1 MKFTTI
7 SGHSPRCPLDQCIG
21 EATLCRRVS
30 ARQESNMSS
39 KASLTG
45 HCFTF
50 AMTASIVAVSAI
62 FASQPSLAQTAP
74 AEGTTSIQQGSEK
87 AREMKEPSFQTR
99 EERLNAKPLDWNS
112 TIGTPTPR
120 TLTPNEQRALQSAR
134 PKSSA
139 GGAPNRNAEKEA
151 RKLHPDDWK

>member
-1 MKFTTI
+1 
-7 SGHSPRCPLDQCIG
+7 
-21 EATLCRRVS
+21 
-30 ARQESNMSS
+30 MSS

-45 HCFTF
+45 HGFGF
-50 AMTASIVAVSAI
+50 AMTAGIVAV
-62 FASQPSLAQTAP
+62 FALFAPKPGLAQTA
-74 AEGTTSIQQGSEK
+74 SLKHDSDK

-120 TLTPNEQRALQSAR
+120 TLTAKERRALQTAK
-134 PKSSA
+134 PTSSG
-139 GGAPNRNAEKEA
+139 GGAPNPNADAEA

>member
-1 MKFTTI
+1 
-7 SGHSPRCPLDQCIG
+7 
-21 EATLCRRVS
+21 
-30 ARQESNMSS
+30 MSS

-45 HCFTF
+45 HCFAF
-50 AMTASIVAVSAI
+50 AVTAGIVAVFAI
-62 FASQPSLAQTAP
+62 VASKPSLAQTAP
-74 AEGTTSIQQGSEK
+74 AGGTTSVQQGSDK
-87 AREMKEPSFQTR
+87 AREMKEPSYQTR

-120 TLTPNEQRALQSAR
+120 TLTADEERALKTAKPR
-134 PKSSA
+134 SSA

>member
-1 MKFTTI
+1 
-7 SGHSPRCPLDQCIG
+7 
-21 EATLCRRVS
+21 
-30 ARQESNMSS
+30 MSS

-45 HCFTF
+45 RCFAF
-50 AMTASIVAVSAI
+50 AMTAGIVAVSAI
-62 FASQPSLAQTAP
+62 FASEPSLAQTAP
-74 AEGTTSIQQGSEK
+74 AGGTTSIQHGSEK

-99 EERLNAKPLDWNS
+99 EERLDAKPLDWNS

-120 TLTPNEQRALQSAR
+120 TLTANERRALQSAK

-151 RKLHPDDWK
+151 RKLHPDDWN

>member
-1 MKFTTI
+1 
-7 SGHSPRCPLDQCIG
+7 
-21 EATLCRRVS
+21 
-30 ARQESNMSS
+30 MSS
-39 KASLTG
+39 KASRTG
-45 HCFTF
+45 HCFAF
-50 AMTASIVAVSAI
+50 AMTAGIVAVSAI
-62 FASQPSLAQTAP
+62 FASEPSLAQTAP
-74 AEGTTSIQQGSEK
+74 AGGTTSIQQGSEK

-120 TLTPNEQRALQSAR
+120 TLTPNEQRALQSAK

>member
-1 MKFTTI
+1 
-7 SGHSPRCPLDQCIG
+7 
-21 EATLCRRVS
+21 
-30 ARQESNMSS
+30 MSS

-45 HCFTF
+45 RHCFAF
-50 AMTASIVAVSAI
+50 AMMAGIAAVSAI
-62 FASQPSLAQTAP
+62 FASERSLAQTAP
-74 AEGTTSIQQGSEK
+74 AEGTTSIQHGSEK